1 MYQFLRNYRATPHAT
16 TGIPPATLLFGRP
29 IRTRLPQTTQSANN
43 AKLHRKDKT
52 RKAAMKAYADKRE
65 HAKQPNIKEGDCV
78 LIRRDGMI
86 TKGQTPY
93 HMKPYTVIKTK
104 GSMITAQRK
113 QHRITRTVSRFKRI
127 NKQPRIESH
136 ESDE

>member
-1 MYQFLRNYRATPHAT
+1 MT
-16 TGIPPATLLFGRP
+16 
-29 IRTRLPQTTQSANN
+29 NN

-52 RKAAMKAYADKRE
+52 RKAAMKAYVDKRE